1 MKRIFLVGFMGTG
14 KTTFGRQLAESLG
27 LSFIDTDV
35 YIENTFHKS
44 INQLFE
50 EKGEEGFRE
59 IERKMLV
66 EIAEM
71 ENVVIAT
78 GGGTACFYDNMDV
91 MNRKGLTIYL
101 KTPQEAL
108 VERLISA
115 KMNRPLLRD
124 KNNEEISNYVH
135 NKLEER
141 EPFYSKAQIT
151 INPLEEDITSILK

>member
-1 MKRIFLVGFMGTG
+1 MGTG

-78 GGGTACFYDNMDV
+78 GGE
-91 MNRKGLTIYL
+91 
-101 KTPQEAL
+101 QQ
-108 VERLISA
+108 
-115 KMNRPLLRD
+115 
-124 KNNEEISNYVH
+124 
-135 NKLEER
+135 
-141 EPFYSKAQIT
+141 SKI
-151 INPLEEDITSILK
+151 

>member
-1 MKRIFLVGFMGTG
+1 
-14 KTTFGRQLAESLG
+14 
-27 LSFIDTDV
+27 
-35 YIENTFHKS
+35 
-44 INQLFE
+44 
-50 EKGEEGFRE
+50 
-59 IERKMLV
+59 
-66 EIAEM
+66 M

-141 EPFYSKAQIT
+141 EPFYSKAQMS